1 VPYRTDAPSPLAASK
16 QTGRRPPHA
25 AAKKKTPK
33 RRIRD
38 GRTHQQPRPGG
49 HQLVG
54 LPQQFCREFVS
65 RGRVSKPAHRRVW
78 SGRRSQPSARTTSPV
93 TTPPERKLRDGPRRP
108 GVHPLDI
115 RGEDPSIDRDPRRE
129 QGVLFIGGWPASPSP
144 ARHRSAGRRSPIR
157 DRAQIVATQSPR
169 ISEGVMSNQR
179 SRFLCILRMRHSS
192 RDNVIREKPGW

>member
-65 RGRVSKPAHRRVW
+65 RGRVSNPAHRRVW

-93 TTPPERKLRDGPRRP
+93 TTPPQSGNCVMVLAGPACIRSTYAARTRASIGTRAGNRESCLSGGGRLRPHQQDTDLREGEARYEIAPR
-108 GVHPLDI
+108 
-115 RGEDPSIDRDPRRE
+115 S
-129 QGVLFIGGWPASPSP
+129 
-144 ARHRSAGRRSPIR
+144 
-157 DRAQIVATQSPR
+157 
-169 ISEGVMSNQR
+169 
-179 SRFLCILRMRHSS
+179 
-192 RDNVIREKPGW
+192 